1 MNNILSQRKDEKIN
15 LILESSRSSGT
26 CVIKQSEGFE
36 KPKIAAA
43 LDEKLRPTLS

>member
-15 LILESSRSSGT
+15 LIRERSRPSET
-26 CVIKQSEGFE
+26 CVIRQSEGFE
-36 KPKIAAA
+36 KPKIAAS

>member
-1 MNNILSQRKDEKIN
+1 MNNIVSQRKDENIN
-15 LILESSRSSGT
+15 LIVEMFRPSGT

-36 KPKIAAA
+36 KPKIAAS